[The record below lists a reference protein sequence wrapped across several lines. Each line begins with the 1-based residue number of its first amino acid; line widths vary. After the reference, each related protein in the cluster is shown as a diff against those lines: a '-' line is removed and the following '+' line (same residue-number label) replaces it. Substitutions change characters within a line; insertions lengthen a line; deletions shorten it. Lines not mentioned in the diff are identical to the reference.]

1 MKNIAIVTGASSG
14 MGREFALKID
24 RMFKNIDEIWII
36 ARRLDRPPEKCETFL
51 KKVIFLL
58 QICLAAHIIGGS

>member
-1 MKNIAIVTGASSG
+1 LAQETSHFKKFYTRVAASGEKIVKNATFLA
-14 MGREFALKID
+14 MTAENR
-24 RMFKNIDEIWII
+24 
-36 ARRLDRPPEKCETFL
+36 ETFL

>member
-1 MKNIAIVTGASSG
+1 MGEKIIKNATFLA
-14 MGREFALKID
+14 MTAENR
-24 RMFKNIDEIWII
+24 
-36 ARRLDRPPEKCETFL
+36 ETFL